1 MSEKNM
7 YLFITPKTIVM
18 YKLTVVIVAL
28 AVTFPFVSFSQNSDD
43 MKAMMAAATPGESHQ
58 MLAKSAGTW
67 TGTVTMWMQPGAPP
81 TVSQA
86 QATNEMIMGGRYL
99 KSSNSGNV
107 MGMPFE
113 GVGIT
118 GYDNVKKQ
126 FVNSWVDNM
135 GTGIMTMSGTWDAAS
150 KSIVYTGSAV
160 DPVSGKDMPFREVW
174 TYVDNDHQIMEMYS
188 QMGGKE
194 VKSMEIRYTRK

>member
-1 MSEKNM
+1 M
-7 YLFITPKTIVM
+7 IAM
-18 YKLTVVIVAL
+18 YKLTIAL
-28 AVTFPFVSFSQNSDD
+28 AAFAVTLPFVSFSQNSDD
-43 MKAMMAAATPGESHQ
+43 MKAMMNAATPGESHQ
-58 MLAKSAGTW
+58 MLAKSAGAW

-99 KSSNSGNV
+99 KSTNSGNV

-118 GYDNVKKQ
+118 GYDNTKKQ
-126 FVNSWVDNM
+126 FVNSWIDNM

-150 KSIVYTGSAV
+150 KSIVYTGSMA
-160 DPVSGKDMPFREVW
+160 DPVSGKDMAFREVW
-174 TYVDNDHQIMEMYS
+174 KFVDNDHQVMEMYN
-188 QMGGKE
+188 QVDGKE
-194 VKSMEIRYTRK
+194 IKSMEIKYTRK

>member
-1 MSEKNM
+1 V
-7 YLFITPKTIVM
+7 YLLGTQKTIAM
-18 YKLTVVIVAL
+18 YKLTFAVAAL
-28 AVTFPFVSFSQNSDD
+28 AVTLPFVSFSQNNDD

-58 MLAKSAGTW
+58 MLAKSAGSW

-99 KSSNSGNV
+99 KSTNSGNV

-118 GYDNVKKQ
+118 GYDNVRKQ
-126 FVNSWVDNM
+126 FVNSWIDNM
-135 GTGIMTMSGTWDAAS
+135 GTGIMTMSGAWDAAS
-150 KSIVYTGSAV
+150 KSIVYTGSMA
-160 DPVSGKDMPFREVW
+160 DPVSGKDMAFREVW
-174 TYVDNDHQIMEMYS
+174 KFVDNDHQVMEMYN
-188 QMGGKE
+188 QIDGKE
-194 VKSMEIRYTRK
+194 VKSMEISYTRK